1 MTKLTLE
8 EAIAATKEAKA
19 KAEAAEKLE
28 QQIRVEESKRNLLDT
43 LDMVVEYSV
52 AVNAKDYGKE
62 FVRDAKSKVSKIINN
77 LWGEGY
83 KAIKSNTSKD
93 KVNKVPVVMEDIVE
107 ALKERKRNS
116 KENSV
121 GKKELEGCMVSFYKE
136 RDGDKCILEYGDKF
150 DHNKWAKADK
160 SMLNSSGE
168 KINKVF
174 WVE

>member
-8 EAIAATKEAKA
+8 QAIAATKEAKA

-28 QQIRVEESKRNLLDT
+28 QKIRIEESKRNLLDT

-52 AVNAKDYGKE
+52 TVNAKDYGKE

-83 KAIKSNTSKD
+83 KAIKSKTSKG
-93 KVNKVPVVMEDIVE
+93 KVNKVPVVMEDIVQ
-107 ALKERKRNS
+107 ALKERERNS

-121 GKKELEGCMVSFYKE
+121 GKKEIEGCMVNFYKE

-160 SMLNSSGE
+160 SMLKSSGE